1 MSSNLLP
8 CLEAPLENVIVE
20 VRAGE
25 GGLDAKDLVLEQFS
39 IYLKLVERVEC
50 L

>member
-1 MSSNLLP
+1 MV
-8 CLEAPLENVIVE
+8 ETIIVE

-25 GGLDAKDLVLEQFS
+25 GGLDAKDLVYEQLK
-39 IYLKLVERVEC
+39 IYNKYAERNC